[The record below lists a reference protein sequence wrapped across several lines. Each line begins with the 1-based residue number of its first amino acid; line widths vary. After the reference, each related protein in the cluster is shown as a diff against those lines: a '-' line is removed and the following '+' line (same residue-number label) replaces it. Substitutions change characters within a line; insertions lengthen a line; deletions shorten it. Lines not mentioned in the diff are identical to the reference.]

1 MRLMAAKKKQKT
13 NSLDDGARQELVAW
27 MDALEFYARDWDE
40 TFGGRPSYFT
50 QEFWYLLVGCLRA
63 DWAGHPLTVSQVAH
77 SMKSGSNRTREERI
91 KRAVDDGY
99 LIKERAKEDGRAAIV
114 RPTPRLETL
123 IVGHL
128 QRTMTRTRE
137 KLLTVNNAKLDKEK

>member
-1 MRLMAAKKKQKT
+1 MEDRYEL
-13 NSLDDGARQELVAW
+13 LDW

-40 TFGGRPSYFT
+40 TFAGRSTYFT
-50 QEFWYLLVGCLRA
+50 QEFWYMLVGCLRA
-63 DWAGHPLTVSQVAH
+63 DWAGHPLTVSQLAQ

-99 LIKERAKEDGRAAIV
+99 LVKVRDDQDGRAAFV
-114 RPTPRLETL
+114 RPTPELERL

-128 QRTMTRTRE
+128 QRTLTRVRE
-137 KLLTVNNAKLDKEK
+137 KMQKRPAPRYSQ

>member
-1 MRLMAAKKKQKT
+1 MSTTRKRNA
-13 NSLDDGARQELVAW
+13 NGVSEDDRSELVAW

-40 TFGGRPSYFT
+40 SFGGRPSYFT

-63 DWAGHPLTVSQVAH
+63 DWAGHPMTVSQLAH
-77 SMKSGSNRTREERI
+77 SMKSGSNRTREDRI

-99 LIKERAKEDGRAAIV
+99 LVKEKAAADGRAAIV
-114 RPTPRLETL
+114 RPTPQLETL

-128 QRTMTRTRE
+128 QRTLVRTRE
-137 KLLTVNNAKLDKEK
+137 KINAAKKV

>member
-1 MRLMAAKKKQKT
+1 MRMALKRKRVPK
-13 NSLDDGARQELVAW
+13 SLDDASRLELVAW

-40 TFGGRPSYFT
+40 SFGGRPSYFT

-63 DWAGHPLTVSQVAH
+63 DWAGHPLTVSQLAN

-99 LIKERAKEDGRAAIV
+99 LVKIRAAQDGRAAIV
-114 RPTPRLETL
+114 RPTAQLENL

-128 QRTMTRTRE
+128 QRTLTRTRE
-137 KLLTVNNAKLDKEK
+137 KILSTNNMNSGKQK